1 MSKPKVILIAGPTGV
16 GKTAAS
22 VHLAK
27 MLDTEIVSCDS
38 MQIYKGMDIGTA
50 KVTPGEAQGIKHH
63 MIDVISPLE
72 GFSVRDYVAMAS
84 PIIEDIASRGKIAL
98 VVGGTG
104 LYADS
109 LIKGIDF
116 SDETGADEKYRQE
129 MLALAKARGNDYV
142 HNLLRDVDE
151 KSAEAIHPNNIK
163 RVIRALEYYHISGE
177 RISDY
182 NERTKKLPSPYD
194 SVRFYFNR
202 DRQNLYNRIDM
213 RVDKMLKDGLVDEVK
228 ALVDM
233 GLDISFTA
241 MQALGY
247 KEIADYIAGRITLE
261 EATELIKSGTRHYA
275 KRQLTWFKRDKEG
288 IWLNLDDFSSPEE
301 VAKMCKE
308 TMICKKQFL

>member
-1 MSKPKVILIAGPTGV
+1 M

-129 MLALAKARGNDYV
+129 MLCLAKAKGNDYV

-182 NERTKKLPSPYD
+182 NERTKKIPSPYD